1 MKCPKCGYLGFE
13 HVERCR
19 NCGYDFSL
27 SSPLNLPELPMRRD
41 GQDEGIPLDD
51 LALMDAAPP
60 TTPQPADRPFTTG
73 TDGVTREAW
82 STSQTAARREL
93 PLFGD
98 PILDDVPLIT
108 RASPPRTP
116 LAVRRATPEVP
127 RLRAEQ
133 PRMPAPDLAP
143 DPGDGQTALSSGAR
157 TQGGAWPERDAHVEP
172 AALSARLAAAAI
184 DLIVLA
190 AIDAVVVYFTAQIC
204 GLTVRDLDVLP
215 RAPLLAFLLVQN
227 GGYLVAFTAGG
238 QTLGK
243 MAAGIRVVPTHAEA
257 PLDLGRSLLRT
268 LVWTALAVPAG
279 LGFLTALFGRDR
291 RGLHDLCAGTRVVR
305 VSAG

>member
-1 MKCPKCGYLGFE
+1 
-13 HVERCR
+13 
-19 NCGYDFSL
+19 
-27 SSPLNLPELPMRRD
+27 MRRD
-41 GQDEGIPLDD
+41 EQDEGIPLDD
-51 LALMDAAPP
+51 LALVDAAPP
-60 TTPQPADRPFTTG
+60 PTPQPADRPFTTG
-73 TDGVTREAW
+73 ADGVTREAW

-133 PRMPAPDLAP
+133 PRMPTPELAP
-143 DPGDGQTALSSGAR
+143 DPGGGQTALSSGAR
-157 TQGGAWPERDAHVEP
+157 AQAGPWPERDALVEP

-268 LVWTALAVPAG
+268 LVWAALAVPAG
-279 LGFLTALFGRDR
+279 LGFLTALVGHDR